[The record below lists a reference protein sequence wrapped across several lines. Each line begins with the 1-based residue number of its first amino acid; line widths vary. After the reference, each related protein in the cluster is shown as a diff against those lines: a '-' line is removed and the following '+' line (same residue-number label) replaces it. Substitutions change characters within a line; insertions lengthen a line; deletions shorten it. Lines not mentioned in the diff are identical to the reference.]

1 MDVQRSIPMK
11 FNGLIFSLFVFIC
24 FHSEAQDKSI
34 FSTTKP
40 VTDTTKKAG
49 GLFGGRLSTGLE
61 QSLESAKNIKNES
74 QAIWDDVSLKASMT
88 ARRLKKKV
96 LPKDEYEG
104 TKTERRVGNYGNGG
118 RATLEEFNVVKYVE
132 DEAVSPYVQEIWWY
146 DPGQSRIV
154 NTPLKENQR
163 AQICHGPYRKIVN
176 QMVVEEGNFYMGAKD
191 GRWETY
197 DSEGIL
203 LSKIYFDRGFPA
215 GSNISYFDAAKLK
228 IKEVIPF
235 VYGKSTGQYLL
246 FYPSGN
252 LALEGKLD
260 EGVRIGRWREFYEF
274 GSGGRLKKELRYGK
288 DKFEEIEPIIVQERD
303 EKGKITSQT
312 KTKFD

>member
-11 FNGLIFSLFVFIC
+11 FNGLIFALFVFIC

-40 VTDTTKKAG
+40 VIDTTKKAG

-61 QSLESAKNIKNES
+61 QGLESAKNIKNES
-74 QAIWDDVSLKASMT
+74 QAIWEDVSLKASMT

-176 QMVVEEGNFYMGAKD
+176 QRVVEEGNFYMGAKD

-203 LSKIYFDRGFPA
+203 LTKIYYDRGFPA

-274 GSGGRLKKELRYGK
+274 GTGGRLKKELRYGK